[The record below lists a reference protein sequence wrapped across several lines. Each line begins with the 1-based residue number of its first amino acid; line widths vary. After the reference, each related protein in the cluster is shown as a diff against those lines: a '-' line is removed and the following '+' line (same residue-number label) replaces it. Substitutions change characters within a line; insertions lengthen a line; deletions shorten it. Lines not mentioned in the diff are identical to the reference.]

1 MKNAKIIMIRTL
13 YSLGLLL
20 ISTALSLGATALDID
35 KEIIIMILLL
45 GVLITVVIT
54 RGYVYGIVSSFIS
67 ILLFNYIFTEP
78 IYAFSFD
85 RDDDLILL
93 GFFVA
98 MTIVVGLVTSR
109 LFRQIEISKT
119 NEQAAQL
126 LAKASA
132 EFLNMTGE
140 KNIIMQGVSFIR
152 EHTGLDSNVVM
163 NSKGASSLT
172 IANKEKLASK
182 PYPISDGKSVIGT
195 LQVYVPNDGIRKTDE
210 LVVRT
215 VVTQIQMALE
225 RENIYEERENI
236 RIAMEREQLRST
248 LLRSVAHDLR
258 SPLTALSGA
267 STLLADDFDKLTDE
281 ERKRLALDVS
291 EEMVWLSNLVENILN
306 MTRINEEQ
314 LVIHKDDEVID
325 DIIGEAVG
333 HMKRLLRDRPFNVIL
348 PQEVITVPMDGR
360 LIVQVLINLLDNA
373 VKHTLP
379 NEPITLLVEQLE
391 NQVKFTVS
399 DLGAGIDNSVKDTLF
414 EGFVT
419 SDHGISDGKRGI
431 GLGLAI
437 CKTFI
442 KAHGGKIY
450 AQPNSPK
457 GARFSFYLP
466 LEDKHD
472 QGN

>member
-163 NSKGASSLT
+163 NSKGAFSLT

-258 SPLTALSGA
+258 SPLTA
-267 STLLADDFDKLTDE
+267 
-281 ERKRLALDVS
+281 
-291 EEMVWLSNLVENILN
+291 
-306 MTRINEEQ
+306 
-314 LVIHKDDEVID
+314 
-325 DIIGEAVG
+325 
-333 HMKRLLRDRPFNVIL
+333 
-348 PQEVITVPMDGR
+348 
-360 LIVQVLINLLDNA
+360 
-373 VKHTLP
+373 
-379 NEPITLLVEQLE
+379 
-391 NQVKFTVS
+391 
-399 DLGAGIDNSVKDTLF
+399 
-414 EGFVT
+414 
-419 SDHGISDGKRGI
+419 
-431 GLGLAI
+431 
-437 CKTFI
+437 
-442 KAHGGKIY
+442 
-450 AQPNSPK
+450 
-457 GARFSFYLP
+457 
-466 LEDKHD
+466 
-472 QGN
+472 